1 MLETARRIGAE
12 YGLDYWRA
20 LDEQGAYP
28 SEMWR
33 AICAA
38 GFGGIALPEEHGGA
52 GLGMLDQALV
62 IEALCEAGAGA
73 TLAQI
78 FMVNPIFGGV
88 AIARYGS
95 DAMRRALLPPLIA
108 GDIQCCMALTEP
120 DAGTNTLELRT
131 FAEAHGNGWRLN
143 GRKIWISAV
152 PAADKMLVVARTRK
166 VEESARRTDGISLFL
181 IDVEREG
188 LSHSTIE
195 KAGTHCVPAS
205 NVYFDDTP
213 VAGDELVGT
222 LHGGW
227 RELLDVLNTERIV
240 TTAGLVGT
248 VRLALGLAVDYANG
262 RRVFGE
268 RPISSYQGLQFPLAQ
283 AKGGD
288 RVRRGDEP
296 QGRRP
301 ARCGAALRLGGQHG
315 QAHRRPGGRR
325 GNRARDAGDGRHGLR
340 QGDAPGA
347 PLARRPPL
355 PLRAGL
361 GGNDTQLHRRPR
373 LADGARLLRGASRH
387 RRWKARGGGT
397 A

>member
-1 MLETARRIGAE
+1 MEVELSEERALMLETARRIGAE

-20 LDEQGAYP
+20 LDERGAYP
-28 SEMWR
+28 SEMWQ

-78 FMVNPIFGGV
+78 FMLNPIFGGV
-88 AIARYGS
+88 AIARYGTQ
-95 DAMRRALLPPLIA
+95 AMRRDLLPPLIG

-120 DAGTNTLELRT
+120 DAGSNSLELRT

-152 PAADKMLVVARTRK
+152 PTADKMLVVARTRK
-166 VEESARRTDGISLFL
+166 VAESRRRSDGISLFL
-181 IDVEREG
+181 VDVARQG

-205 NVYFDDTP
+205 NVYFEDTP

-222 LHGGW
+222 LHRGW
-227 RELLDVLNTERIV
+227 AALLDVLNTERIV

-248 VRLALGLAVDYANG
+248 VRLAVGLAVDYANG
-262 RRVFGE
+262 RKVFGE

-283 AKGGD
+283 AKA
-288 RVRRGDEP
+288 EIEC
-296 QGRRP
+296 
-301 ARCGAALRLGGQHG
+301 AAAMNHKAAALHDAGLPYGSEANMAKLIAAQAAAEGIERAMQAMGGMGYAREMHLERLW
-315 QAHRRPGGRR
+315 
-325 GNRARDAGDGRHGLR
+325 RDARLFRFAPVSEEMILNYIAVHDLR
-340 QGDAPGA
+340 M
-347 PLARRPPL
+347 
-355 PLRAGL
+355 
-361 GGNDTQLHRRPR
+361 
-373 LADGARLLRGASRH
+373 
-387 RRWKARGGGT
+387 ARGY
-397 A
+397 

>member
-1 MLETARRIGAE
+1 MEVQLTEERALMLETARRIGAA

-20 LDEQGAYP
+20 LDGQGDYP

-33 AICAA
+33 AICDA

-62 IEALCEAGAGA
+62 IEALCESGAGA

-95 DAMRRALLPPLIA
+95 EAMRRDLLPALIA
-108 GDIQCCMALTEP
+108 GDIECCMALTEP
-120 DAGTNTLELRT
+120 DAGTNSLELRT

-152 PAADKMLVVARTRK
+152 PTADKMLVVARTRK
-166 VEESARRTDGISLFL
+166 VEDSQRRTDGISLFL

-188 LSHSTIE
+188 LTHSTIE

-205 NVYFDDTP
+205 NVYFDNTP
-213 VAGDELVGT
+213 VAGDELIGT

-227 RELLDVLNTERIV
+227 AALLDVLNTERIV
-240 TTAGLVGT
+240 TTAGLVGA
-248 VRLALGLAVDYANG
+248 VRLALGLAIDYAND

-283 AKGGD
+283 AKAEIECAAVMNHKGGC
-288 RVRRGDEP
+288 
-296 QGRRP
+296 P
-301 ARCGAALRLGGQHG
+301 ARCGHALWLASQHG
-315 QAHRRPGGRR
+315 QAPRRASRRR
-325 GNRARDAGDGRHGLR
+325 GHRARHADHGRHGLR

-347 PLARRPPL
+347 ALARRAPV

-361 GGNDTQLHRRPR
+361 GGDDPQLHRRPR
-373 LADGARLLRGASRH
+373 PRH
-387 RRWKARGGGT
+387 GT
-397 A
+397 RVLT